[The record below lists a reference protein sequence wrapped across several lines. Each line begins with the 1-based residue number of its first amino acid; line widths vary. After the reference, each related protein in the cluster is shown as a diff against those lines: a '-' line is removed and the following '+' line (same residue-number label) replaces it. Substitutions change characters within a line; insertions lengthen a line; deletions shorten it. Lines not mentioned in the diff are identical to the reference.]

1 MNSKHIIRVLR
12 RFNLKQTSRLAN
24 FISLRKKK
32 YEIDHDDR
40 RDVSPTVERD
50 DLAVTSKLPR
60 EKIQRYNAWVI
71 ERDNEKSSLLWFKTQ
86 FVGRRRASVQRRP
99 YAGATLYVRQE
110 VRIHTAHRKKKGEA
124 GRAIKKGRKESGVK
138 AKRAKQFKAIRP
150 RCCCPLWPRRFIV
163 AGANDRKGTREMLEC
178 ITAYFTRGCTSQ
190 GGS

>member
-1 MNSKHIIRVLR
+1 MCFASIQFK
-12 RFNLKQTSRLAN
+12 TN
-24 FISLRKKK
+24 FKISELYFIEKKKK

-40 RDVSPTVERD
+40 ETSPTVERD

-86 FVGRRRASVQRRP
+86 FVGRWRASACKGGLMPEQLCTYGKKLECTR
-99 YAGATLYVRQE
+99 
-110 VRIHTAHRKKKGEA
+110 HTEKKRESA
-124 GRAIKKGRKESGVK
+124 GRAIKKGRKERGVK

-150 RCCCPLWPRRFIV
+150 RCCPLWPRRFIV